1 MPTNISWTQE
11 TWNPWYGCKRV
22 SPGCLNCYADRDM
35 TRYGKDFSTVTR
47 SSKAVFEKPFKFKE
61 PTLIFTCSWSDFF
74 IHDADEWREEA
85 WEIIKAT
92 PQHTYQILTKRP
104 GLMVA
109 WAEKHGWPDNAW
121 AGTSVESQK
130 YAPRLDVLARV
141 PAKVR
146 FVSYE
151 PALGPLDLRP
161 WVGCE
166 RCGREEDSDAHNID
180 GHTYTPSIIHW
191 VIAGGESGPG
201 ARPAHPD
208 WFRSARDQCQAA
220 GVPFFFKQIS
230 GPRPGMN
237 PYLDGVQH
245 HDIPTV
251 GARGPVGAE
260 EERWRTYRQSGSLGR
275 P

>member
-1 MPTNISWTQE
+1 M
-11 TWNPWYGCKRV
+11 
-22 SPGCLNCYADRDM
+22 
-35 TRYGKDFSTVTR
+35 
-47 SSKAVFEKPFKFKE
+47 FEKPFKLKN

-130 YAPRLDVLARV
+130 YAPRLDVLGRV

-151 PALGPLDLRP
+151 PALGPVDFRAWVRP
-161 WVGCE
+161 WE
-166 RCGREEDSDAHNID
+166 ID
-180 GHTYTPSIIHW
+180 PIAIEVTQEPIIHW

-201 ARPAHPD
+201 YRRADPD
-208 WFRSARDQCQAA
+208 WYRSVRDQCQEA
-220 GVPFFFKQIS
+220 GVPFFFKQYG
-230 GPRPGMN
+230 GPRPGGN
-237 PYLDGVQH
+237 DLLDGVKH
-245 HDIPTV
+245 HDMP
-251 GARGPVGAE
+251 
-260 EERWRTYRQSGSLGR
+260 GR
-275 P
+275 ENLT

>member
-22 SPGCLNCYADRDM
+22 SPGCDHCYADRDM

-47 SSKAVFEKPFKFKE
+47 SSKAVFEKPWKLKE

-109 WAEKHGWPDNAW
+109 WAEKYGWPDNAW

-151 PALGPLDLRP
+151 PALGPVDFWRWLYCVLCDG
-161 WVGCE
+161 VGCE
-166 RCGREEDSDAHNID
+166 WCNRRGRYLD
-180 GHTYTPSIIHW
+180 W
-191 VIAGGESGPG
+191 VIGGGESGPNYRK
-201 ARPAHPD
+201 AELD
-208 WFRSARDQCQAA
+208 WFRTTRDQCQAV

-237 PYLDGVQH
+237 PYLDGAQH
-245 HDIPTV
+245 HGMP
-251 GARGPVGAE
+251 GQRWALEAR
-260 EERWRTYRQSGSLGR
+260 
-275 P
+275 

>member
-11 TWNPWYGCKRV
+11 SWNPWYGCKRV
-22 SPGCLNCYADRDM
+22 SPGCDNCYADRDM
-35 TRYGKDFSTVTR
+35 TRYGKDFNTVTR
-47 SSKAVFEKPFKFKE
+47 SSKAVFEKPLKLKA

-104 GLMVA
+104 SLMVD

-146 FVSYE
+146 FCSYE
-151 PALGPLDLRP
+151 PALGPVDFYP
-161 WVGCE
+161 WVWTHRKIG
-166 RCGREEDSDAHNID
+166 G
-180 GHTYTPSIIHW
+180 PIHW

-201 ARPAHPD
+201 YRLADLD

-220 GVPFFFKQIS
+220 GVPFFFKQS

-245 HDIPTV
+245 HDMPLV
-251 GARGPVGAE
+251 AAPG
-260 EERWRTYRQSGSLGR
+260 
-275 P
+275 